1 MNDKAFWQTVIANNY
16 AIPDKEKLLVFTD
29 ELLDYLAHPDP
40 ELRDE
45 FGYNILTRWI
55 AVYGYHSTEQL
66 IVMGQWLLEQLD
78 KGIGEINT
86 DTVFLRSYSA
96 AVLSLI
102 VYRDVK
108 EQFMSTRDVLTILET
123 AQSYLLFEQDTRA
136 HDPVKGWINAIAN
149 VTGLLRY
156 LAMHPAL
163 SKEQLQGI
171 LETVSRKVCQPAEE
185 AFNHDEEDRLARV
198 VIPIMMRNDL
208 DKTDYALWFNEI
220 KMWLTTHETDGDYN
234 ATYNFTYQNIKRFL
248 RALHVQVLLAN
259 RVTDAATES
268 QVDLLDAIREF
279 SL

>member
-1 MNDKAFWQTVIANNY
+1 MRDKAFWQAVVDHNY
-16 AIPDKEKLLVFTD
+16 AIPDKEKLLNYTD

-40 ELRDE
+40 ELRDD

-55 AVYGYHSTEQL
+55 AVYRYHSTEQL
-66 IVMGQWLLEQLD
+66 IVMAQWLLEQLD

-108 EQFMSTRDVLTILET
+108 EQFMSSRDVVIILEA
-123 AQSYLLFEQDTRA
+123 AQSYLIFELDTRA
-136 HDPVKGWINAIAN
+136 HDPLKGWINAIAN

-163 SKEQLQGI
+163 SKGQLQGI
-171 LETVSRKVCQPAEE
+171 LETISQKVCQPANQ
-185 AFNHDEEDRLARV
+185 AFDHDEEDRLARV
-198 VIPIMMRNDL
+198 IIPVMMRNDL
-208 DKTDYALWFNEI
+208 DKSDYALWFAEI
-220 KMWLTTHETDGDYN
+220 KMWLSTHETNGDYN

-248 RALHVQVLLAN
+248 RALYIQTLLA
-259 RVTDAATES
+259 RHLSSSTKDS
-268 QVDLLDAIREF
+268 QINLLDAIREF